1 MNLGEKYKQA
11 WFDYKDNVERETL
24 PSLIDD
30 NFEFRSLTKGPPKAI
45 ESKADILERL
55 SQIGATVKTTP
66 EVHFSSDDILVMS
79 VLQEWDGGKGIV
91 MVSVIFK
98 NNKAVQMIATKGDP
112 WE

>member
-11 WFDYKDNVERETL
+11 WFDYKDNVEIETL

-30 NFEFRSLTKGPPKAI
+30 NFEFRSLTKGPPKAV

-66 EVHFSSDDILVMS
+66 EIHFSSDDILVMS

-98 NNKAVQMIATKGDP
+98 NNKATQMIATKGDP